1 MDLSKAFDTIDHHI
15 LLQKLY
21 HYGIRGLAL
30 KLFENYLSNRRQ
42 YVMVDGVRSD
52 YSNVTCGVPQ
62 GSVLGPLLFLIYIND
77 IKQTSDVLNFSLFAD
92 DTSVVTT
99 HSNISTLVQI
109 TNDEL
114 GKLNDWFKCNKLF
127 LNYNKTNYIIF
138 RSRNRSVPQNI
149 PPVSIGN
156 NIIHRKEHVQFL
168 GIILDEFLNWK
179 HHINYI
185 SIKLSKSVGVL
196 SRLKYILPSNILLML
211 YNSIILPHLNY
222 CDIIWGNTFKTY
234 LDKIQILQKRAIR
247 IVSKSHYLS
256 PSYPLFIKLQVL
268 PLKQLIKLH
277 TLLYMYKFQNA
288 ILPSIP
294 NINFVSNST
303 IHSYST
309 RQKNDLHLPNLHST
323 LAHHSFYTVGV
334 KEWNCLNKDIRE
346 STTLSRFKRQCY
358 KLLLT
363 EFCPNVPV

>member
-1 MDLSKAFDTIDHHI
+1 MHQRKFEFLNKNKILIDEQFGFRKNYSTCLGALHLTEHVIRNIDKGNYCIGVFMDLSKAFDTIDHHI

-21 HYGIRGLAL
+21 HYGIRGIAL

-42 YVMVDGVRSD
+42 YVMVDGVCSD

-234 LDKIQILQKRAIR
+234 LDKIQILQK
-247 IVSKSHYLS
+247 KGN
-256 PSYPLFIKLQVL
+256 
-268 PLKQLIKLH
+268 
-277 TLLYMYKFQNA
+277 T
-288 ILPSIP
+288 
-294 NINFVSNST
+294 
-303 IHSYST
+303 
-309 RQKNDLHLPNLHST
+309 
-323 LAHHSFYTVGV
+323 
-334 KEWNCLNKDIRE
+334 NCLKI
-346 STTLSRFKRQCY
+346 SLPFS
-358 KLLLT
+358 
-363 EFCPNVPV
+363 VISIVH